1 MMRKLLLASVLALVP
16 AATAYAQNVGGGV
29 FPPNEVDQ
37 VKVDIAIEKGIK
49 NLKSKNAS
57 HLAFTEHAGRKV
69 SRREL
74 VLFTYV
80 HSDVPETDGDFK
92 TLFDD
97 MVKDKLEATYCVS
110 LQAMVLEEVERVK
123 YQKRIAMCAKFLA
136 DNQNAKG
143 DWSYGSPSIY
153 VEDITYDVPKRK
165 DVASGGGTPQSG
177 GVKQFELPQPG
188 MKTKPKVTNKIK
200 IKKDRDGEGH
210 DNSNTQ
216 YAALGCRAC
225 VDAGCV
231 FEEKV
236 VEIAIKWLRDS
247 QKKDKEPAEDF
258 IEGGVNGPDGGMA
271 GNKPGAPGVASGG
284 GGGGATVAGPSRVS
298 KKASPQ
304 GWCYSDH
311 PEHKAYG
318 SMTAGSTG
326 SLAIWDYIKDADDGK
341 KRSWKNDTDVHE
353 GLVWLGKNFSV
364 TYNPGPYEHAQM
376 AENSA
381 NQYLYYMY
389 ALERAGMLYGTE
401 IMGKHK
407 WYPEGAKVL
416 IETQKADGSW
426 GAGTD
431 DTCFAILFLKRATR
445 SLGVATHSASQMR
458 AGQK

>member
-1 MMRKLLLASVLALVP
+1 MKRKLLLASVMALVP
-16 AATAYAQNVGGGV
+16 VASAFAQNVGGGV

-37 VKVDIAIEKGIK
+37 VKVDMAIEKGIK
-49 NLKSKNAS
+49 YLKANNAA
-57 HLAFTEHAGRKV
+57 HMAAADHVGRKM
-69 SRREL
+69 SKREL

-80 HSDVPETDGDFK
+80 HSDVPETDADFK

-97 MVKDKLEATYCVS
+97 MMKDKLEATYCVA

-123 YQKRIAMCAKFLA
+123 YQKRIAQCAKFLV
-136 DNQNAKG
+136 DNQG
-143 DWSYGSPSIY
+143 PQGFWSYGSPSIY
-153 VEDITYDVPKRK
+153 VEDITYDIPKRK
-165 DVASGGGTPQSG
+165 DVASGGGSSQGG

-188 MKTKPKVTNKIK
+188 MRTKPKVTNKIK

-225 VDAGCV
+225 VDSGIIL
-231 FEEKV
+231 EEKV
-236 VEIAIKWLRDS
+236 IDTAMKWLRDC
-247 QKKDKEPAEDF
+247 QKKEQAQAEDL
-258 IEGGVNGPDGGMA
+258 IEGGVNGPDGGMP
-271 GNKPGAPGVASGG
+271 GGKPGVSSGPGAGG
-284 GGGGATVAGPSRVS
+284 GTVAGPSRVQR
-298 KKASPQ
+298 KAVPE

-311 PEHKAYG
+311 ADHKAYG
-318 SMTAGSTG
+318 SMTAGAIG
-326 SLAIWDYIKDADDGK
+326 SLAIWDYIKDADEGR
-341 KRSWKNDTDVHE
+341 KRSWKSDGDIAK

-364 TYNPGPYEHAQM
+364 TYNPGPYEHAKM
-376 AENSA
+376 EENSK

-401 IMGKHK
+401 MMGTHK

-416 IETQKADGSW
+416 IETQGADGHW
-426 GAGTD
+426 GDGTV

>member
-1 MMRKLLLASVLALVP
+1 
-16 AATAYAQNVGGGV
+16 VGGGV

-37 VKVDIAIEKGIK
+37 VKVDLAIEKGIK

-57 HLAFTEHAGRKV
+57 HLATTDHVGRKI

-80 HSDVPETDGDFK
+80 HSDVPESDPDFK
-92 TLFDD
+92 ALFDS
-97 MVKDKLEATYCVS
+97 MIADKLEATYCVS

-123 YQKRIAMCAKFLA
+123 YQKRIAQCAKFLV
-136 DNQNAKG
+136 DNQTVDGKNGGAG
-143 DWSYGSPSIY
+143 YWSYGSPSIY

-165 DVASGGGTPQSG
+165 DVASGGGKPDAG

-188 MKTKPKVTNKIK
+188 MKSKPKVTNKIK

-225 VDAGCV
+225 VDAGII
-231 FEEKV
+231 FEDKV
-236 VEIAIKWLRDS
+236 IDAAIKWLREC
-247 QKKDKEPAEDF
+247 QKKDKEPAEDL

-271 GNKPGAPGVASGG
+271 GGKSAPGVASGG

-304 GWCYSDH
+304 GWCYENH

-318 SMTAGSTG
+318 SMTAGAVG
-326 SLAIWDYIKDADDGK
+326 SLAIWDYIKDADEGK
-341 KRSWKNDTDVHE
+341 KHSWKTDTDIHE
-353 GLVWLGKNFSV
+353 GLVWLAKNFSV
-364 TYNPGPYEHAQM
+364 TYNPGPYEHAKM
-376 AENSA
+376 EENSQH
-381 NQYLYYMY
+381 QYLYYMY

-401 IMGKHK
+401 ILGKHK

-416 IETQKADGSW
+416 IETQKPDGSW

-445 SLGVATHSASQMR
+445 SLGVATYSAGQMR
-458 AGQK
+458 QGQK

>member
-1 MMRKLLLASVLALVP
+1 MKRKLLLASLMALVP
-16 AATAYAQNVGGGV
+16 VASAFAQQVGGGV

-37 VKVDIAIEKGIK
+37 IKVDMAIEKGIK
-49 NLKSKNAS
+49 YLKANNAS
-57 HLAFTEHAGRKV
+57 HLGARDHVGRKM
-69 SRREL
+69 SNREL

-80 HSDVPETDGDFK
+80 HSDVPESDADFK

-97 MVKDKLEATYCVS
+97 MMKDKLEATYCVA

-123 YQKRIAMCAKFLA
+123 YQKRIAQCAKFLV
-136 DNQNAKG
+136 DNQG
-143 DWSYGSPSIY
+143 PQGFWSYGSPSIY
-153 VEDITYDVPKRK
+153 VEDITYDIPKRK
-165 DVASGGGTPQSG
+165 DVASGGGTTQPG

-225 VDAGCV
+225 VDSGIIL
-231 FEEKV
+231 EEKV
-236 VEIAIKWLRDS
+236 IDTAMKWLRDC
-247 QKKDKEPAEDF
+247 QKKEPGQPEDL
-258 IEGGVNGPDGGMA
+258 IEGGVNGPDAGMPGA
-271 GNKPGAPGVASGG
+271 KPGVSSGPGAGG
-284 GGGGATVAGPSRVS
+284 GTVAGPSRVAR
-298 KKASPQ
+298 KAVPE

-311 PEHKAYG
+311 ADHKAYG
-318 SMTAGSTG
+318 SMTAGAIG
-326 SLAIWDYIKDADDGK
+326 SLAIWDYIKDNDEGK
-341 KRSWKNDTDVHE
+341 KRSWKSDGDIHK

-364 TYNPGPYEHAQM
+364 TYNPGPYEHAKM
-376 AENSA
+376 EENSKH
-381 NQYLYYMY
+381 QYLYYMY

-401 IMGKHK
+401 MMGTHK

-416 IETQKADGSW
+416 IETQGADGHW
-426 GAGTD
+426 GDGTI

-445 SLGVATHSASQMR
+445 ALGVATHSASQMR

>member
-1 MMRKLLLASVLALVP
+1 MKRKLLLASVMALVP
-16 AATAYAQNVGGGV
+16 VASAFAQQVGGGV

-37 VKVDIAIEKGIK
+37 IKVDMAIEKGIK
-49 NLKSKNAS
+49 YLKANNAS
-57 HLAFTEHAGRKV
+57 HLGSRDHVGRKM
-69 SRREL
+69 SNREL

-80 HSDVPETDGDFK
+80 HSDVPETDADFK

-97 MVKDKLEATYCVS
+97 MMKDKLEATYCVA

-123 YQKRIAMCAKFLA
+123 YQKRIAQCAKFLV
-136 DNQNAKG
+136 DNQG
-143 DWSYGSPSIY
+143 PQGFWSYGSPSIY
-153 VEDITYDVPKRK
+153 VEDITYDIPKRK
-165 DVASGGGTPQSG
+165 DVASAGGTTQPG

-225 VDAGCV
+225 VDSGIIL
-231 FEEKV
+231 EEKV
-236 VEIAIKWLRDS
+236 IDSAMKWLRDC
-247 QKKDKEPAEDF
+247 QKKEQGAAEDL
-258 IEGGVNGPDGGMA
+258 IEGGVNGPDGG
-271 GNKPGAPGVASGG
+271 PGARPGVSSGPGAGG
-284 GGGGATVAGPSRVS
+284 GTVAGPSRVQR
-298 KKASPQ
+298 KAVPQ

-311 PEHKAYG
+311 ADHKAYG
-318 SMTAGSTG
+318 SMTAGAIG
-326 SLAIWDYIKDADDGK
+326 SLAIWDYIKDNDDGK

-364 TYNPGPYEHAQM
+364 TYNPGPYEHAKM
-376 AENSA
+376 EENSKH
-381 NQYLYYMY
+381 QYLYYMY

-401 IMGKHK
+401 MMGTHK

-416 IETQKADGSW
+416 IETQGADGHW
-426 GAGTD
+426 GDGTI

-445 SLGVATHSASQMR
+445 ALGVATHSASQMR

>member
-1 MMRKLLLASVLALVP
+1 MKRIVLSAFVLALVP
-16 AATAYAQNVGGGV
+16 AAAYAQNVGGGA

-37 VKVDIAIEKGIK
+37 VKVDLAIEKGIK

-57 HLAFTEHAGRKV
+57 HLVMTEHATRKM

-80 HSDVPETDGDFK
+80 HAEVPETDPDFK
-92 TLFDD
+92 TLFDS
-97 MVKDKLEATYCVS
+97 MMADKLEATYCVS

-123 YQKRIAMCAKFLA
+123 HQKRIAMCGKFLA

-153 VEDITYDVPKRK
+153 VEDITYDIPKRK

-200 IKKDRDGEGH
+200 VKKDRDGEGH

-216 YAALGCRAC
+216 YAALGARAC
-225 VDAGCV
+225 TDAGIV

-236 VEIAIKWLRDS
+236 IDLAIKWLRDC
-247 QKKDKEPAEDF
+247 QKKDKEPAEDL
-258 IEGGVNGPDGGMA
+258 IEGGVEVPMGADPRA
-271 GNKPGAPGVASGG
+271 KAPGVQSGG
-284 GGGGATVAGPSRVS
+284 GGGGATVAGPSRVQR
-298 KKASPQ
+298 KASPQ

-326 SLAIWDYIKDADDGK
+326 GLAIWDYIKDADEGK
-341 KRSWKNDTDVHE
+341 KKSWKNDTDIHE

-364 TYNPGPYEHAQM
+364 TYNPGPYEHGDK
-376 AENSA
+376 AENSQH
-381 NQYLYYMY
+381 QYLYYMY

-401 IMGKHK
+401 WMGKHK

-416 IETQKADGSW
+416 IETQKPDGSW
-426 GAGTD
+426 GSTD

-445 SLGVATHSASQMR
+445 ALGVATHSAAQMR